1 MTRLSEQLER
11 EAEIARTNLAA
22 DLAELRHRMTPGQ
35 IVDEVADYARDT
47 PAADFARNLVRD
59 LRGNPLPLLLIG
71 AGIAW
76 SIIAS
81 SRRPRIVVEE
91 CPAEASAPAPSVP
104 WEPEPAVKRNEWEVA
119 AVTPAADS

>member
-35 IVDEVADYARDT
+35 IVDEVTDYARDT
-47 PAADFARNLVRD
+47 PVAEFARNLVRD
-59 LRGNPLPLLLIG
+59 LRENPLPLLLIG

-76 SIIAS
+76 SIFNR
-81 SRRPRIVVEE
+81 SRRPRIVVEG
-91 CPAEASAPAPSVP
+91 CAPEAKAVAT
-104 WEPEPAVKRNEWEVA
+104 WEPP
-119 AVTPAADS
+119 P